1 MGDTLYQ
8 SKQNLNIPTQMQR
21 LNPHVS
27 VDCVIFGFDGQR
39 LQVLLI
45 ERNSDAKF
53 ALPGDLI
60 LEDEDLDAAAYR
72 ILNELTGLSD
82 IYLEQFKTF
91 GGPERIRQSKDVEWL
106 RAVRAEPNARVITVA
121 YFSLIRIEDVDLVAS
136 SFARSAQWHEVPV
149 NTELAFDHND
159 IIHTALQTLA
169 SKLEHDTIG
178 FNLLPQKFTLSQ
190 LQKLHEAVL
199 GIELDKRNFRK
210 KFLAKDLLDALD
222 EHEHGV
228 AHKPARLYQL
238 KSSDN

>member
-1 MGDTLYQ
+1 MTV
-8 SKQNLNIPTQMQR
+8 NLQR

-45 ERNSDAKF
+45 ERNADSKF

-60 LEDEDLDAAAYR
+60 QENEDLDEAAYR
-72 ILNELTGLSD
+72 ILKELTGLRD
-82 IYLEQFKTF
+82 IYLEQFRTF
-91 GGPERIRQSKDVEWL
+91 GGPNRIRQSEDVEWL
-106 RAVRAEPNARVITVA
+106 RQVRAEPNARVITVA
-121 YFSLIRIEDVDLVAS
+121 YFSLIRIEDVDLIAS
-136 SFARSAQWHEVPV
+136 SFAKSAQWHEVPV
-149 NTELAFDHND
+149 QIELAFDHNIILD
-159 IIHTALQTLA
+159 IALESLGN
-169 SKLEHDTIG
+169 KLEHETVG

-222 EHEHGV
+222 EHELGV
-228 AHKPARLYQL
+228 SHKPARLYKL
-238 KSSDN
+238 KN

>member
-1 MGDTLYQ
+1 MTV
-8 SKQNLNIPTQMQR
+8 NLQR

-45 ERNSDAKF
+45 ERNADSKF

-60 LEDEDLDAAAYR
+60 QENEDLDEAAYR
-72 ILNELTGLSD
+72 ILKELTGLRD
-82 IYLEQFKTF
+82 IYLEQFRTF
-91 GGPERIRQSKDVEWL
+91 GGPNRIRQSEDVEWL
-106 RAVRAEPNARVITVA
+106 RQVRAEPNARVITVA

-136 SFARSAQWHEVPV
+136 SFAKSAQWHEVPV
-149 NTELAFDHND
+149 QIELAFDHNIILD
-159 IIHTALQTLA
+159 IALESLGN
-169 SKLEHDTIG
+169 KLEHETVG

-210 KFLAKDLLDALD
+210 KYLAKDLLDALD
-222 EHEHGV
+222 EHELGV
-228 AHKPARLYQL
+228 AHKPARLYKL
-238 KSSDN
+238 KD